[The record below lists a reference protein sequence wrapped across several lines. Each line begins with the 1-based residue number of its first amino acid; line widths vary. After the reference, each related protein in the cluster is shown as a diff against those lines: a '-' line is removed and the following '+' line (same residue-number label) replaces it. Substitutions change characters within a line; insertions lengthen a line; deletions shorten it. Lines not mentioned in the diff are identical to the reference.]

1 MNGAK
6 RLEQAFEKLETF
18 LETNDEI
25 STLSGSDAEKIKN
38 LISENKDLKAKQ
50 KEAKKRLDKII
61 TKIEKGGK

>member
-6 RLEQAFEKLETF
+6 RLEQAFEKLESF

>member
-38 LISENKDLKAKQ
+38 LISENKDLKVKQ

>member
-6 RLEQAFEKLETF
+6 RLEQAFEKLESF

-38 LISENKDLKAKQ
+38 LISENKYLKAKQ